1 MQGPVPAIQ
10 TCYRLAENPEDTL
23 PAEQTAAVGV
33 AGHDAQE
40 TWHGKPTGE
49 GCSMVGAV
57 TAARKER
64 RCQRREKRRKLLE
77 QANGGIRKTE
87 VKAAVQKRVGDAASG
102 SLTSTNLARSGL
114 RAAEG
119 GWLGSRAGT
128 PLEGEFTIEELLLSG
143 LQLVEWDGM

>member
-1 MQGPVPAIQ
+1 
-10 TCYRLAENPEDTL
+10 
-23 PAEQTAAVGV
+23 
-33 AGHDAQE
+33 
-40 TWHGKPTGE
+40 
-49 GCSMVGAV
+49 MVGAV

-77 QANGGIRKTE
+77 QANGGIRKTK